1 MIPDNNS
8 ISDVF
13 NYSKQTVK
21 DSFHKKTLLLLDED
35 TAYTP
40 KGKDIYKK
48 VGDNPP
54 PIKKC
59 NVMLLSDQFSI

>member
-40 KGKDIYKK
+40 KGKDISKK
-48 VGDNPP
+48 WVITP